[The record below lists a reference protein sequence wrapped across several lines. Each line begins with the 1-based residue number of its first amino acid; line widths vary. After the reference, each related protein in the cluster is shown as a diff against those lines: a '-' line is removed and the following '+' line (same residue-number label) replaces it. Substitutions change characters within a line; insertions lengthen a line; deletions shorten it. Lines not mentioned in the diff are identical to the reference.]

1 MSFPSNQ
8 WHLYALC
15 VQRKYGV
22 SPEWRVCGAR
32 FLDGE
37 VKTFSFEG
45 AVPIGVYQHGPRKG
59 MEKWPL
65 AKDCQT
71 FTVTKAELEDF
82 YNKWECETGI
92 CHKCMGKGKTPRR
105 IPARSDGDYRVCTR
119 CDGTG
124 EALVVVEVASDQFAD
139 AAAFVRGE
147 DMPAKHPE
155 VAPPASVAAEP
166 EARVRFTVDLP
177 RSLHKRLKLAAV
189 DRNLPMTDLVRQV
202 LMAAEAVKGQSTESV
217 NP

>member
-92 CHKCMGKGKTPRR
+92 CHECMGKSKTKNE
-105 IPARSDGDYRVCTR
+105 DYRVCTR

-147 DMPAKHPE
+147 DMPAK
-155 VAPPASVAAEP
+155 PPAPATAEP

-189 DRNLPMTDLVRQV
+189 DRDLPMTDLVRQV